1 MRDEVAG
8 RIHHPASTG
17 SIGRSVSKLDP
28 LGQRGWWP
36 VNGGLKAAR
45 KAAELERQREYLEMA
60 KTVKL
65 GREGLVV
72 PAIGLGCMGMSEFYG
87 ESDKAQNLKVLD
99 RALEL
104 GCSFWDSSDMYG
116 PFTNE
121 ALLGKAL
128 SGRRD
133 RVILA
138 TKFGISRNEKGDWFG
153 IRGGADYIRQACE
166 ASLKRL
172 GTDYID
178 LYYQHRLDPNTPIE
192 ETIAAMSELVR
203 EGKVRYIGLSEADAR
218 TIERAHAIHPISAVQ
233 TEYSLWSRDVEEEI
247 LPMMRRLGIGFVAYS
262 PLGRGF
268 LTGAL
273 RSRADL
279 SQGDWRLENPR
290 FTDEAM
296 AANLALVEQI
306 ETMAKHKGVQP
317 AQLALAWL
325 LSRGEDIA
333 MIPGTRRIERLEQN
347 IASAEI
353 ELTPQEAD
361 MLTGLADMGVVGARY

>member
-1 MRDEVAG
+1 
-8 RIHHPASTG
+8 
-17 SIGRSVSKLDP
+17 
-28 LGQRGWWP
+28 
-36 VNGGLKAAR
+36 
-45 KAAELERQREYLEMA
+45 MA